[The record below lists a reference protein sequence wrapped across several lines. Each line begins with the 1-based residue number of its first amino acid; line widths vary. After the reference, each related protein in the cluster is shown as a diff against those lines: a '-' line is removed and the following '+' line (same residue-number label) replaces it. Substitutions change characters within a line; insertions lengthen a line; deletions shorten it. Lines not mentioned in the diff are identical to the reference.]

1 VSRGHRDHRLTRR
14 SAPFHNLPVSTAQ
27 QPDDAD
33 SELLSPP
40 VTRFDVAAL
49 YRLHHG
55 RLRRH
60 AERALPD
67 DLRHEADVALMTVFT
82 RLVNKQSLGQLTE
95 QPNWEAYL
103 VRAVTNA
110 CIDILKAAKN
120 DTEIDDNDP
129 RVHRDARTDPT
140 GDTAAAALD
149 RSVDAHRA
157 RDALD
162 TLEPR
167 LRAVVIGK
175 VFHERTNRDLGTEL
189 DLSGQR
195 VGQLYRQAL
204 QQLREEVNRHDG

>member
-1 VSRGHRDHRLTRR
+1 
-14 SAPFHNLPVSTAQ
+14 LPVSTAQ

-33 SELLSPP
+33 PELLSPP

-67 DLRHEADVALMTVFT
+67 DLCHEADVVLMTVFT